1 MKEHRRITNED
12 LKLRPEKDNVLDH
25 AFTALIPSRIFI
37 SKSEEFDDGTA
48 NYIIYG
54 SFINTLSK
62 DALPLLGLV
71 RCMSYDEAA
80 ASAQKIID
88 KNVKDFIEMYRT

>member
-1 MKEHRRITNED
+1 MKEHRRITDED

-25 AFTALIPSRIFI
+25 AFTALIPSRVFI

-62 DALPLLGLV
+62 DALPTLGLV
-71 RCMSYDEAA
+71 RCTSYDEAVA
-80 ASAQKIID
+80 YAQKIID
-88 KNVKDFIEMYRT
+88 KNIKDFVETRRT